1 MKPIDE
7 LLACIKW
14 IMPVLWRDAGKTEPP
29 DELKR
34 DGFLV
39 YADGTNWNPG
49 GGKGLYRWDNATN
62 NWQKIEGSG
71 GGGSGDMLKSVYDIN
86 NNGIVDD
93 AEKLNG
99 KTEGQL
105 DVDKV
110 DGHHASAFALVNH
123 THSGMGD
130 MLKSVYDTDNDG
142 VVDNAKLIEGRKIY
156 VMNRPPQSGEG
167 NNGDI
172 WIEY

>member
-1 MKPIDE
+1 MSGRLEDNLVDIVRQLREEVRINDQR
-7 LLACIKW
+7 IKQ
-14 IMPVLWRDAGKTEPP
+14 LSA
-29 DELKR
+29 
-34 DGFLV
+34 
-39 YADGTNWNPG
+39 G
-49 GGKGLYRWDNATN
+49 GG
-62 NWQKIEGSG
+62 G
-71 GGGSGDMLKSVYDIN
+71 GGGSGDMLKSVYDTN
-86 NNGIVDD
+86 NNGIVDN

-99 KTEGQL
+99 KTESQL

-110 DGHHASAFALVNH
+110 DGYHASAFALVNH

>member
-1 MKPIDE
+1 MSGRLEDNLVDIVRQLREEVRINDQR
-7 LLACIKW
+7 IKQ
-14 IMPVLWRDAGKTEPP
+14 LSA
-29 DELKR
+29 
-34 DGFLV
+34 
-39 YADGTNWNPG
+39 G
-49 GGKGLYRWDNATN
+49 GG
-62 NWQKIEGSG
+62 G
-71 GGGSGDMLKSVYDIN
+71 GGGSGDMLKSVYDKDN
-86 NNGIVDD
+86 DGIVDN

-99 KTEGQL
+99 KTESQL

-110 DGHHASAFALVNH
+110 DGHDASDFALAAH

-130 MLKSVYDTDNDG
+130 MLKSVYDQDGDG
-142 VVDNAKLIEGRKIY
+142 VVDNAELIEGRKIY